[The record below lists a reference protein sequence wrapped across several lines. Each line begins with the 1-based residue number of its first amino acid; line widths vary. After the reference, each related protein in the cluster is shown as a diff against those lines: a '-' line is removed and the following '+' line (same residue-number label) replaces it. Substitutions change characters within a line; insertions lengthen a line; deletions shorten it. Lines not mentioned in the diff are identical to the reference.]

1 MDINKVIQQG
11 DIPKLFNGWFT
22 LPTFIIFIVI
32 FVLIVI
38 TFLFLI
44 ITGVCDS
51 DEISLPTVMVVLVL
65 LCAGLITHDNQKD
78 EYNNKISEWRST
90 YAKPY
95 IESLPKEKKE
105 IVFIKIDPE
114 LGAQVSINKFWLS
127 GYTKVSSE
135 ERTPV
140 TVSFKDNGIKTRTDW
155 YETHMELTKE
165 EKPFIEFQRLTK
177 NLGNKV
183 NAGLYN
189 VKIYIPESYKF
200 NDIK

>member
-1 MDINKVIQQG
+1 M
-11 DIPKLFNGWFT
+11 
-22 LPTFIIFIVI
+22 
-32 FVLIVI
+32 
-38 TFLFLI
+38 FLI
-44 ITGVCDS
+44 ITGVFDT
-51 DEISLPTVMVVLVL
+51 DEISLPILMVVMVL
-65 LCAGLITHDNQKD
+65 LSAGIVVHNNQKD
-78 EYNNKISEWRST
+78 EYNNKINEWRST
-90 YAKPY
+90 YAKTY
-95 IESLPKEKKE
+95 VESLPKEKKE
-105 IVFIKIDPE
+105 IVFIKINPE
-114 LGAQVSINKFWLS
+114 LGTQVNINNFWTS
-127 GYTKVSSE
+127 GYTIKSSV

-177 NLGNKV
+177 DLGNKV